1 MSEDNCCSQ
10 CVSSMEAEKKVDYYS
25 VLGCDQQS
33 SEEQI
38 LTEFRV
44 RAKQTHPDK
53 DTGDTEEFQVASI
66 NQIPE
71 FSSFCRL

>member
-1 MSEDNCCSQ
+1 
-10 CVSSMEAEKKVDYYS
+10 MEAEKKVDYYS

-53 DTGDTEEFQVASI
+53 DTGDTEEFQVNI
-66 NQIPE
+66 NQSDSWI
-71 FSSFCRL
+71 FFFL